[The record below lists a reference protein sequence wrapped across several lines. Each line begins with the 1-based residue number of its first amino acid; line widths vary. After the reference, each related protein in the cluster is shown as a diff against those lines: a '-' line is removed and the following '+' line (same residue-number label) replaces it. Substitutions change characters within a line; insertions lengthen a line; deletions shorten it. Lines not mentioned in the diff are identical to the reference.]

1 MVPGLDG
8 SNSFFYQCRIFS
20 FQASNAS
27 SLREEEEEFFSMKL
41 KNFWLI
47 QSCLSK
53 LNTIALGVGSQFS
66 SVKLRESKEEQQQ
79 AARTDVYARPD
90 GFSRVFFSLF
100 FTNSCISWCETLRAI
115 LFFTLLLWC
124 HHSPFSKV
132 VVLTILQ
139 KRLTR
144 KWALKVCAP
153 LCADPEE
160 ALHTIGWKTLWRS
173 LISKK
178 LIFHQIFDSFHR
190 MYNSAKIEDNFETQ
204 TNNTKLFQRLS

>member
-1 MVPGLDG
+1 MVQTL
-8 SNSFFYQCRIFS
+8 FYQCRIFS

-41 KNFWLI
+41 KNFWLF

-53 LNTIALGVGSQFS
+53 LNTITLGVGSQFS

-115 LFFTLLLWC
+115 LFFYSLTLMPSLAFFQSRRFNNLAEKVDEKMGVESLRATLC
-124 HHSPFSKV
+124 RSRRSPTHNWVK
-132 VVLTILQ
+132 
-139 KRLTR
+139 
-144 KWALKVCAP
+144 
-153 LCADPEE
+153 
-160 ALHTIGWKTLWRS
+160 
-173 LISKK
+173 
-178 LIFHQIFDSFHR
+178 
-190 MYNSAKIEDNFETQ
+190 NFMKEPY
-204 TNNTKLFQRLS
+204 F

>member
-1 MVPGLDG
+1 MKWDVNIAAENLTGKLALIKWQVPAMLIANQIWWFQAWMVQIL
-8 SNSFFYQCRIFS
+8 FYQCRLFS
-20 FQASNAS
+20 FQASIAS
-27 SLREEEEEFFSMKL
+27 SAREEDFFLIKL
-41 KNFWLI
+41 KNFWLF

-66 SVKLRESKEEQQQ
+66 SVKLRESKEEQQ
-79 AARTDVYARPD
+79 AASTYTQGRT
-90 GFSRVFFSLF
+90 GFHEFFFSLF

-115 LFFTLLLWC
+115 LFSTPLLWC
-124 HHSPFSKV
+124 HHLPFSKV

-139 KRLTR
+139 KRLTG

-160 ALHTIGWKTLWRS
+160 ALHTMGWTTLWRS

-178 LIFHQIFDSFHR
+178 
-190 MYNSAKIEDNFETQ
+190 
-204 TNNTKLFQRLS
+204 TKLSPDFW

>member
-1 MVPGLDG
+1 MKWDVNIAAENLTAKLAMIKWQVPAMLIANQIWWFQAWMVQTL
-8 SNSFFYQCRIFS
+8 FYQCRLFS

-27 SLREEEEEFFSMKL
+27 SLREEEFFSMKL
-41 KNFWLI
+41 KNFWLF

-79 AARTDVYARPD
+79 AARTYTQGPTGFHEFFFLFSSQILASLGVKLCARY
-90 GFSRVFFSLF
+90 FF
-100 FTNSCISWCETLRAI
+100 FTP
-115 LFFTLLLWC
+115 LLWC
-124 HHSPFSKV
+124 HHLPFSKV

-160 ALHTIGWKTLWRS
+160 ALHTIGWKTLWRT
-173 LISKK
+173 
-178 LIFHQIFDSFHR
+178 R
-190 MYNSAKIEDNFETQ
+190 
-204 TNNTKLFQRLS
+204 